1 MEILSTPFLMALL
14 TIIIIDLVLA
24 GDNALVIGL
33 AARNVPQHLQ
43 KRVIL
48 WGTAGAIIIRIAFTL
63 GIVWLLK
70 IPGLMLAG
78 GLLLL
83 PVAYKLM
90 NPSHDSSEGHA
101 AVNNGFW
108 GAIKTI
114 VVADALMGVDNVLGV
129 AGAANG
135 SFLLV
140 VLGLLISVPIMVWGS
155 TLVLKWVDRFPS
167 IITIGSGV
175 LIWTATQ
182 MILDEKLL
190 APYLPAHTWF
200 DELSGAIL
208 TAALLAAFIYRQ
220 QLNKRARMKM
230 MAEAASAN
238 A

>member
-1 MEILSTPFLMALL
+1 MEILSTTFLMALL
-14 TIIIIDLVLA
+14 TIIVIDLVLA

-33 AARNVPQHLQ
+33 AARNLPRHLQ
-43 KRVIL
+43 KRVVI
-48 WGTAGAIIIRIAFTL
+48 WGTVGAIAIRIAFTL

-90 NPSHDSSEGHA
+90 NPASHDADDHSATS
-101 AVNNGFW
+101 NNFW

-129 AGAANG
+129 AGAAQG

-155 TLVLKWVDRFPS
+155 TLVLKLVDRYPS
-167 IITIGSGV
+167 VITIGAGV
-175 LIWTATQ
+175 LIWTALQ

-190 APYLPAHTWF
+190 AAYLPAHTWF
-200 DELSGAIL
+200 DEASGAVL
-208 TAALLAAFIYRQ
+208 TAAILGAFIYRQ
-220 QLNKRARMKM
+220 NQKKVALEKRASLI
-230 MAEAASAN
+230 A
-238 A
+238 